1 MLFRIASLSVLAT
14 LLMGSLPVKAQS
26 CIPLLV
32 VDGEHNQIIKTI
44 SPPGTLVTDDN
55 WDTSWSIPNDRE
67 FRRFFLLFIP
77 SDSSQYHLEVNLAY
91 ENNSTD
97 QFYYQ
102 NDVNLIADQ
111 NLSVLITPQSNQEPM
126 QVNLM
131 VGGLQAIGSSYSA
144 SVVGC
149 E

>member
-14 LLMGSLPVKAQS
+14 LLMRSLPVKAQS

-32 VDGEHNQIIKTI
+32 VDGEHNQIVKTI
-44 SPPGTLVTDDN
+44 SPPGTLVTEDN

-77 SDSSQYHLEVNLAY
+77 SDSARYHLEVNLVY
-91 ENNSTD
+91 QNNTTD

-102 NDVNLIADQ
+102 NAVNFLADQ
-111 NLSVLITPQSNQEPM
+111 NLSVLITPQPNQEPM

-131 VGGLQAIGSSYSA
+131 VGGLQAIGNGYSA
-144 SVVGC
+144 TVVGC